1 MTAFGAVE
9 MPCFSCWFGGL
20 SVSRAILRACERG
33 SSGSTVLNL
42 RHPSVGSR
50 VTRRDENP
58 VRGVQ
63 GVPRAIHLPDPVRFL
78 PESREIPRE
87 MPRCPVH
94 LVNSARGSRVSVVK

>member
-20 SVSRAILRACERG
+20 SVSRAVLRACERG

-42 RHPSVGSR
+42 ERHPSVGSR

-58 VRGVQ
+58 VRECPV
-63 GVPRAIHLPDPVRFL
+63 RSLPDPVRFL
-78 PESREIPRE
+78 PESRGIPRE
-87 MPRCPVH
+87 MPRCDVY
-94 LVNSARGSRVSVVK
+94 LVSSARGSRVSVVK